1 MDVYQ
6 NSVLQSRYH
15 STKTTLLENGGFV
28 DEIWVFH
35 STSQRNIESIMTSG
49 FLIGGVDVPL
59 VNGQSY
65 GPGIYTSKNPLIA
78 MRYAANDR
86 VMVLAKGLI
95 ESDRAV
101 AIGVGNR
108 RPVNADEIVIFKEG
122 RLLLPMYTIHYI
134 G

>member
-1 MDVYQ
+1 
-6 NSVLQSRYH
+6 
-15 STKTTLLENGGFV
+15 
-28 DEIWVFH
+28 
-35 STSQRNIESIMTSG
+35 MTSG

-95 ESDRAV
+95 ETDRAV

-122 RLLLPMYTIHYI
+122 RLLLPMYTIHYN